1 MLMIPFP
8 PCIQR
13 VLATLAKTAAVAAI
27 VATAAAAAAQDY
39 PMHPIK
45 LVLGFPPG
53 GSTDIASRRMA
64 DQLARQLGQPV
75 LVDNRPGASG
85 SIGATYV
92 AKSAADGYTLFY
104 GTNTTHAMNV
114 SLYQKLD
121 YDPVKDFVPIVM
133 HGKVWN
139 VLSVRPLFEANTLPA
154 LIALAKAQPGVVN
167 VATPGNSTS
176 PHMALELLKSSAGI
190 QVTHVP
196 YKGSAA
202 ALTDVMGGQVS
213 VIFDN
218 LPASLPY
225 IKAGRLKAL
234 AVSSPRRLAVLPD
247 VPTFDELGFKDY
259 EVAGW
264 GAVWAP
270 AGTPQ
275 AIVERL
281 NREINLAL
289 KDPKVAASMTDAA
302 IEPQGGTPEA
312 AAEYAREETSKWRE
326 VIRAAGIKLN

>member
-1 MLMIPFP
+1 
-8 PCIQR
+8 
-13 VLATLAKTAAVAAI
+13 
-27 VATAAAAAAQDY
+27 
-39 PMHPIK
+39 
-45 LVLGFPPG
+45 VLGFPPG

-64 DQLARQLGQPV
+64 DQLARQFGQPV
-75 LVDNRPGASG
+75 VVENRPGASG
-85 SIGATYV
+85 SIGAAYV

-114 SLYQKLD
+114 SLYPKLD

-139 VLSVRPLFEANTLPA
+139 VLSVHPAFEASTLPD
-154 LIALAKAQPGVVN
+154 LIALAKAQPGALN

-176 PHMALELLKSSAGI
+176 PHMALELLKSIAGI

-225 IKAGRLKAL
+225 IKSGRLKAL
-234 AVSSPRRLAVLPD
+234 AVSSPRRLAVLPG

-270 AGTPQ
+270 AGTPRP
-275 AIVERL
+275 IVDKL
-281 NREINLAL
+281 NHEINLAL
-289 KDPKVAASMTDAA
+289 KDPKVIAAMTDSAM
-302 IEPQGGTPEA
+302 EPQGGTPA
-312 AAEYAREETSKWRE
+312 AAGEYAREETIKWRE